1 MAGRRVQRN
10 NGRDLNGMSKKP
22 FLIGVAGGTSS
33 GKSSVCAEIV
43 EQLGENEHESRQRR
57 VNVIGQD
64 SFYKVL
70 NEEEKKKAFKGQ
82 FNFDHPDAFDYEM
95 MKQILEDVAY
105 GKTVKVPVYDFKTHS
120 RKPEGFTVIY
130 PGDVVIVEGIL
141 VFYYPE
147 IRRMFHMKLFVDTDP
162 DTRLSRRVLRDI
174 NDRGRDLEQIL
185 IQYTQFVKPAFEE
198 FCLPTKKYADVI
210 IPRGVENTVAIGLI
224 VQHIRD
230 ISNGGLKRMNGTSK
244 TEAVKSHMVNGD
256 AGPDRDQSLNSNRP
270 H

>member
-10 NGRDLNGMSKKP
+10 NEHDVNGLNKRP
-22 FLIGVAGGTSS
+22 FMIGVAGGTSS
-33 GKSSVCAEIV
+33 GKSSVCAKIV
-43 EQLGENEHESRQRR
+43 EQLDQHLIDNRQRR

-82 FNFDHPDAFDYEM
+82 FNFDHPDAFDYGL
-95 MKQILEDVAY
+95 MKQIMEDIKN
-105 GKTVKVPVYDFKTHS
+105 GKSVKVPIYDFKTHS

-130 PGDVVIVEGIL
+130 PGDVIIVEGIL

-147 IRRMFHMKLFVDTDP
+147 IRRMFNMKLFVDTDP

-185 IQYTQFVKPAFEE
+185 VQYTQFVKPAFEE

-230 ISNGGLKRMNGTSK
+230 ISNGGLKTRM
-244 TEAVKSHMVNGD
+244 MNGD
-256 AGPDRDQSLNSNRP
+256 AAPERDQSLNSSRP